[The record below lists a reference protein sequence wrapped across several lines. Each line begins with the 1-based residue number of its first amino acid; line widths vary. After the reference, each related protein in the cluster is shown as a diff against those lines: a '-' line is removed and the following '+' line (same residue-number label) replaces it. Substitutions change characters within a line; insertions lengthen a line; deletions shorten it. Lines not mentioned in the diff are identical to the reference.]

1 VGVKSESWFRRILY
15 GTQKF
20 EDSFSNA
27 KNIDEQ
33 YGKVE

>member
-1 VGVKSESWFRRILY
+1 MVHKG
-15 GTQKF
+15 

-33 YGKVE
+33 YGKVEFKAPLVIGTSYV